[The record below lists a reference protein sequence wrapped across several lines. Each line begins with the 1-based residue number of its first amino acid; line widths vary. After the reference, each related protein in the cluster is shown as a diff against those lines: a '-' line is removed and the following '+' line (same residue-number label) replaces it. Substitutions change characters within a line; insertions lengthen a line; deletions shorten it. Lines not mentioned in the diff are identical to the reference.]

1 MMMRIKVGYYKN
13 LVIEI
18 LELSDAGLDILKIA
32 DRLCVAPI
40 TVANVLEMYGR
51 PEGA

>member
-1 MMMRIKVGYYKN
+1 VGYYKN

-18 LELSDAGLDILKIA
+18 LELSDAGLGVIAIA
-32 DRLCVAPI
+32 DRLGVAAI

>member
-1 MMMRIKVGYYKN
+1 MGYYKN

-18 LELSDAGLDILKIA
+18 LEMSEKGCSVGFIA
-32 DRLCVAPI
+32 NYLGVPVL
-40 TVANVLEMYGR
+40 TVNNVLEMYGG

>member
-1 MMMRIKVGYYKN
+1 MGYYKN

-18 LELSDAGLDILKIA
+18 LELSDAGLGVIAIA
-32 DRLCVAPI
+32 DRLGVAAI
-40 TVANVLEMYGR
+40 TVSNVLEMYGR

>member
-1 MMMRIKVGYYKN
+1 MGYYKN

-18 LELSDAGLDILKIA
+18 LELSDAGLGVIAIA
-32 DRLCVAPI
+32 DRLGIAAI
-40 TVANVLEMYGR
+40 TVANILEMYGG

>member
-1 MMMRIKVGYYKN
+1 VGYYKN

-18 LELSDAGLDILKIA
+18 LELNDAGLGVIAIA
-32 DRLCVAPI
+32 DRLGIAAI
-40 TVANVLEMYGR
+40 TVANILEMYGG